1 MVNMLRTSSRL
12 WILSVG
18 IGLPDRLHRLVLMRV
33 MTLMRIVLGLLNIE
47 GRLLAKAYD
56 YYDVLALSI
65 GSTYNQT

>member
-56 YYDVLALSI
+56 YYDRVVGINWS
-65 GSTYNQT
+65 